1 MAQKVI
7 TRRDF
12 IRAAALSPLAG
23 ALAHG
28 MKRTKGMTSS
38 GQSRVVLIRDE
49 KALVSFK
56 KPDPEVVQNM
66 LDEAVTTLLAE
77 KDPVEAWKR
86 LVKSSDI
93 VGIKTN
99 VMHYLPTT
107 PEVEQA
113 IKKRILD
120 VGVPEQ
126 NISIDDRGVR
136 RNPVFQRATAIINAR
151 PARTH
156 HWSGIGGCIKNHI
169 MFVPRASAYHPD
181 SCADLAALWK
191 EFNLIE
197 RTRLNILVM
206 LNPQFHT
213 VGPHSY
219 NDKYVWDY
227 KGIMVSQDPVAVDAM
242 GLMIIEAKRREY
254 FGEDLPMQTP
264 AKHIR
269 MADTKHNLGVSDPS
283 RIELIKLGW
292 KEGILI

>member
-1 MAQKVI
+1 MAEKVI

-12 IRAAALSPLAG
+12 LRVSALFPLAG
-23 ALAHG
+23 VLATR
-28 MKRTKGMTSS
+28 MKLTKGSTSS
-38 GQSRVVLIRDE
+38 GQPRVVLIRDQ

-56 KPDPEVVQNM
+56 KPDPEVVQYM
-66 LDEAVTTLLAE
+66 LDEAVTKLLDE
-77 KDPVEAWKR
+77 RNPVEAWKR
-86 LVKSSDI
+86 LVNASDI

-113 IKKRILD
+113 IKKRVLD
-120 VGVPEQ
+120 VGVSEQ

-136 RNPVFQRATAIINAR
+136 RNPVFQKATAIINAR

-156 HWSGIGGCIKNHI
+156 HWAGMGGCIKNHI

-181 SCADLAALWK
+181 SCADLATLWK

-197 RTRLNILVM
+197 RTKLNILVM

-219 NDKYVWDY
+219 NDKYVWEY
-227 KGIMVSQDPVAVDAM
+227 KGIMVSQDPVAVDTL

-254 FGEDLPMQTP
+254 FGKDLPMQTP

-269 MADTKHNLGVSDPS
+269 IADTRHNLGVSDPNK
-283 RIELIKLGW
+283 IELIKLGW
-292 KEGILI
+292 KENILI

>member
-1 MAQKVI
+1 MAENVI

-12 IRAAALSPLAG
+12 LRVAALSPLAG
-23 ALAHG
+23 VLATG
-28 MKRTKGMTSS
+28 MKRMDGPTSS
-38 GQSRVVLIRDE
+38 GQPRVVLIRDQR
-49 KALVSFK
+49 ALVSFK

-66 LDEAVTTLLAE
+66 LDEAVTKLLDE
-77 KDPVEAWKR
+77 KDPVDAWKR
-86 LVKSSDI
+86 LVNASDI

-113 IKKRILD
+113 IKKRVLD

-136 RNPVFQRATAIINAR
+136 RNPVFRKATAIINAR

-156 HWSGIGGCIKNHI
+156 HWSGMGGCIKNHI
-169 MFVPRASAYHPD
+169 MFVPRASAYHPN

-197 RTRLNILVM
+197 RTKLNILVM

-219 NDKYVWDY
+219 NDKYVWEY
-227 KGIMVSQDPVAVDAM
+227 KGIMVSQDPVAVDTV

-254 FGEDLPMQTP
+254 FGKDLPMQTP

-269 MADTKHNLGVSDPS
+269 VADTKHNLGVSDPNK
-283 RIELIKLGW
+283 IKLIKLGW
-292 KEGILI
+292 KEDILI

>member
-1 MAQKVI
+1 MAEKVI

-12 IRAAALSPLAG
+12 LRVSALFPLSG
-23 ALAHG
+23 VLATR
-28 MKRTKGMTSS
+28 MKLTKGPTSS
-38 GQSRVVLIRDE
+38 GQPRVVLIRDQ
-49 KALVSFK
+49 KALISFK
-56 KPDPEVVQNM
+56 KPDPEVVQYM
-66 LDEAVTTLLAE
+66 LDEAVTKLLDE
-77 KDPVEAWKR
+77 RDPVEAWKR
-86 LVKSSDI
+86 LVNASDI

-113 IKKRILD
+113 IKKRVLD
-120 VGVPEQ
+120 VGVSEQ

-136 RNPVFQRATAIINAR
+136 RNPVFQKATAIINAR

-156 HWSGIGGCIKNHI
+156 HWAGMGGCIKNHI

-181 SCADLAALWK
+181 SCADLATLWK

-197 RTRLNILVM
+197 RTKLNILVM

-219 NDKYVWDY
+219 NDKYVWEY
-227 KGIMVSQDPVAVDAM
+227 KGIMVSQDPVAVDTL

-254 FGEDLPMQTP
+254 FGKDLPMQTP

-269 MADTKHNLGVSDPS
+269 IADTRHNLGVSDPNK
-283 RIELIKLGW
+283 IELIKLGW
-292 KEGILI
+292 KENILI

>member
-1 MAQKVI
+1 MAEKLV

-12 IRAAALSPLAG
+12 LRMAALSPIAG
-23 ALAHG
+23 VFATG
-28 MKRTKGMTSS
+28 MKPMNGQISS
-38 GQSRVVLIRDE
+38 GQPRVVLIRDQ

-56 KPDPEVVQNM
+56 KPDPEVVQYM
-66 LDEAVTTLLAE
+66 LDEAVIKLLDE
-77 KDPVEAWKR
+77 KNPVDAWKR
-86 LVKSSDI
+86 LVKASDI

-113 IKKRILD
+113 IKKRVLD
-120 VGVPEQ
+120 VGVSEQ

-136 RNPVFQRATAIINAR
+136 RNPVFQKATAIINAR

-156 HWSGIGGCIKNHI
+156 HWSGMGGCIKNHI
-169 MFVPRASAYHPD
+169 MFVPRASAYHAD
-181 SCADLAALWK
+181 SCADLAVLWK

-197 RTRLNILVM
+197 RTKLNILVM

-219 NDKYVWDY
+219 NDKYVWEY
-227 KGIMVSQDPVAVDAM
+227 KGIIISQDPVAVDTV

-254 FGEDLPMQTP
+254 FGKDLPMQTP

-269 MADTKHNLGVSDPS
+269 IADTKHNLGVSDPKK
-283 RIELIKLGW
+283 IKLIKLGW
-292 KEGILI
+292 KEDILI

>member
-1 MAQKVI
+1 MAEKVI

-12 IRAAALSPLAG
+12 LRVSALSPLAG
-23 ALAHG
+23 VLATRV
-28 MKRTKGMTSS
+28 KLTKGPTSS
-38 GQSRVVLIRDE
+38 GQPRVVLIRDQ

-56 KPDPEVVQNM
+56 KPDPEVVQYM
-66 LDEAVTTLLAE
+66 LDEAVAKLLDE

-86 LVKSSDI
+86 LVNASDI

-113 IKKRILD
+113 IKKRVLD
-120 VGVPEQ
+120 VGVSEQ

-136 RNPVFQRATAIINAR
+136 RNPVFKKATAIINAR

-156 HWSGIGGCIKNHI
+156 HWAGMGGCIKNHI

-181 SCADLAALWK
+181 SCADLATLWK

-197 RTRLNILVM
+197 RTKLNILVM

-219 NDKYVWDY
+219 NDKYVWEY
-227 KGIMVSQDPVAVDAM
+227 KGIMVSQDPVAVDTL

-254 FGEDLPMQTP
+254 FGKDLPMQTP

-269 MADTKHNLGVSDPS
+269 IADTRHNLGVSDPNK
-283 RIELIKLGW
+283 IELIKLGW
-292 KEGILI
+292 KENILI

>member
-1 MAQKVI
+1 MAEKVI

-12 IRAAALSPLAG
+12 IRVAAFSPLAG
-23 ALAHG
+23 AFVRG
-28 MKRTKGMTSS
+28 RKRTKGTISS
-38 GQSRVVLIRDE
+38 GRSRVVLIRDE
-49 KALVSFK
+49 RALVSFK

-66 LDEAVTTLLAE
+66 LDGAVTTLLGE

-86 LVKSSDI
+86 LVKSSDV

-197 RTRLNILVM
+197 RTKLNILVM

-254 FGEDLPMQTP
+254 FGEDMPMQTP

-269 MADTKHNLGVSDPS
+269 IADTKHKLGVSDPS